1 MLLRALS
8 ALVASFGRLIRMDNK
23 VGSRRE
29 EHLQCAQTVFGK
41 FEITVTFHIKC
52 QPEFDSVKRLNYDPP
67 LERIIGNGAQFMNIR
82 IIINRFTNERA
93 TPRGLGLAHKL
104 VPMTHFA
111 PIQQASICVQHRTKD
126 NQWRVCHFIKVITL
140 RSARA
145 KNYVQ

>member
-52 QPEFDSVKRLNYDPP
+52 QPEFDS
-67 LERIIGNGAQFMNIR
+67 A
-82 IIINRFTNERA
+82 
-93 TPRGLGLAHKL
+93 
-104 VPMTHFA
+104 
-111 PIQQASICVQHRTKD
+111 
-126 NQWRVCHFIKVITL
+126 IKL
-140 RSARA
+140 RSSIETDHR
-145 KNYVQ
+145 KRRTVYEHPYYYQ